1 MLIPLLSL
9 ALLSSIAS
17 GDTITYNWSIGTITN
32 NPDGYTRT
40 TLGINNLPPYGI
52 LVEGNLGDTVV
63 VYVTNNLPNPT
74 AIHWH
79 GILQQGTNNMDGP
92 VGVTQ
97 CEIPAGSTYKYQYN
111 LNNTGTY
118 WFHSHY
124 KDQYLDGLR
133 GPMVV
138 RDPNDPNLS
147 LYDEEMVV
155 LLEDWYHSDYT
166 TLETLF
172 AQSQGD
178 VVPIWQ
184 SGLINGRGQYKWTSA
199 EASSATIKCASV
211 DAAVLS
217 FTAGKRYRLRI
228 INASGFA
235 AFNFTIA
242 GHAMSVIESDGINLK
257 PSALV
262 TNLFINIAQR
272 YSVVVTA
279 DQAPGNYTISCPMR
293 VNIGTNT
300 NNIVTGVVQYASSTA
315 SGTYPSHTTAYY
327 DESMGIPLVSSVP
340 QKSTKSVTFAFNFG
354 TNTTDNNRY
363 AFVSLN
369 GGTA

>member
-1 MLIPLLSL
+1 M
-9 ALLSSIAS
+9 
-17 GDTITYNWSIGTITN
+17 
-32 NPDGYTRT
+32 
-40 TLGINNLPPYGI
+40 
-52 LVEGNLGDTVV
+52 
-63 VYVTNNLPNPT
+63 
-74 AIHWH
+74 
-79 GILQQGTNNMDGP
+79 
-92 VGVTQ
+92 
-97 CEIPAGSTYKYQYN
+97 
-111 LNNTGTY
+111 
-118 WFHSHY
+118 
-124 KDQYLDGLR
+124 
-133 GPMVV
+133 

-147 LYDEEMVV
+147 LYEEELVV

-166 TLETLF
+166 TLETVF
-172 AQSQGD
+172 AQSEGA

-184 SGLINGRGQYKWTSA
+184 SGLINGRGQYKCTSA

-279 DQAPGNYTISCPMR
+279 DQAPVTIRFPVR
-293 VNIGTNT
+293 
-300 NNIVTGVVQYASSTA
+300 
-315 SGTYPSHTTAYY
+315 
-327 DESMGIPLVSSVP
+327 
-340 QKSTKSVTFAFNFG
+340 
-354 TNTTDNNRY
+354 
-363 AFVSLN
+363 
-369 GGTA
+369 